1 MLRATITQALE
12 EGWSNDKLADEIG
25 NSHAFSEDRA
35 EMIART
41 ETAIA
46 DVQGNMIAYKAA
58 GVESKEWMA
67 APDCCDACQEL
78 DGKIIPIN
86 ESFVA
91 GSYFKDA
98 PLHPHCRCDT
108 LPVVT

>member
-1 MLRATITQALE
+1 MP
-12 EGWSNDKLADEIG
+12 NDFRESSTNYLCP
-25 NSHAFSEDRA
+25 
-35 EMIART
+35 
-41 ETAIA
+41 
-46 DVQGNMIAYKAA
+46 YKAA
-58 GVESKEWMA
+58 GIESKEWMA

-108 LPVVT
+108 LPVVI